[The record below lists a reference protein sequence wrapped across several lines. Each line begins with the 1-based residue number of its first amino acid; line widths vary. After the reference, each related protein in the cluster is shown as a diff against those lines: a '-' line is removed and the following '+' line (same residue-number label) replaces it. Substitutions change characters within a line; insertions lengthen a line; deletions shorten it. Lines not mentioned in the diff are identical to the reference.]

1 MSALEDLIQ
10 AAMAAPAKRREEA
23 LRLLQGHLPKA
34 EPTVTL
40 RGLSRGTGFGT
51 STLRRWEVP
60 SVDIGGRRRY
70 RISEVMAYFESEAF
84 QRRLGALRAERR
96 QMRSNAQS
104 QGGRNEV

>member
-1 MSALEDLIQ
+1 MTGLEDIVQ
-10 AAMAAPAKRREEA
+10 AAMAAPAERRDEA

-40 RGLSRGTGFGT
+40 RGLSKSTGFGP
-51 STLRRWEVP
+51 STLRRWQVP

-84 QRRLGALRAERR
+84 QRRLAALRAERR
-96 QMRSNAQS
+96 EKRSNTQS
-104 QGGRNEV
+104 QGRAK